1 MNFERMFLFGFSGTL
16 LALMMFISIG
26 SVNVYAITI
35 KIESP
40 VVNQQVPVGELTIS
54 GISSDN
60 SSSQCQVYLDW
71 NNLKPYQLATPTG
84 SNGSADFSKWS
95 FTYTS
100 KYHLIQTGVNDL
112 TSKITC
118 LVPPAGPTVTKWYSI
133 NVTGTTTSNQS
144 SNVQLPLPTANT
156 KTPASNTKT
165 PASNTQTPASNTQT
179 PASNTQTPASNTQT
193 PSSNTQTPASNTQ
206 TPASNTQT
214 PASNTQTPSP
224 QSGASVNTTNTSNSN
239 KINLQINVETNPISA
254 GERQKVAVTASD
266 PQTGNTLD
274 RVFVRLT
281 IKDPSGNVLKDYTDT
296 DGELAPSFRIDKDI
310 PGTYSVLASASQAGI
325 KATKSTT
332 FIVQ

>member
-1 MNFERMFLFGFSGTL
+1 MNFERMLLFGFSGTL
-16 LALMMFISIG
+16 LALMMFISIV
-26 SVNVYAITI
+26 SVSVYAITI

-40 VVNQQVPVGELTIS
+40 PGNQQVPVGELTIS
-54 GISSDN
+54 GTSSDN

-133 NVTGTTTSNQS
+133 NVTGTATSNRS

-156 KTPASNTKT
+156 KTPASNT
-165 PASNTQTPASNTQT
+165 
-179 PASNTQTPASNTQT
+179 QTPASNTQT
-193 PSSNTQTPASNTQ
+193 PSL
-206 TPASNTQT
+206 
-214 PASNTQTPSP
+214 
-224 QSGASVNTTNTSNSN
+224 QSGASVNATNTSNSD
-239 KINLQINVETNPISA
+239 KINLQINVESNPIPA
-254 GERQKVAVTASD
+254 GDRQKVAVTASD

-281 IKDPSGNVLKDYTDT
+281 IKDPSGNVVKDYTDT
-296 DGELAPSFRIDKDI
+296 DGELAPSFRIGNDI
-310 PGTYSVLASASQAGI
+310 TGTYSVLASASQAGI

>member
-1 MNFERMFLFGFSGTL
+1 MNFEKMLLFGFSGTL

-26 SVNVYAITI
+26 SVSVYAISI

-40 VVNQQVPVGELTIS
+40 LSNQKVPVGQLTIS
-54 GISSDN
+54 GTSSDN
-60 SSSQCQVYLDW
+60 SSAQCQVYLDW

-100 KYHLIQTGVNDL
+100 KYHLIQTGLNDL

-133 NVTGTTTSNQS
+133 NVTGATTSNQS

-156 KTPASNTKT
+156 
-165 PASNTQTPASNTQT
+165 QTPASNTQT
-179 PASNTQTPASNTQT
+179 PASNN
-193 PSSNTQTPASNTQ
+193 QTPASNTQ
-206 TPASNTQT
+206 TPASNNQT
-214 PASNTQTPSP
+214 SSP
-224 QSGASVNTTNTSNSN
+224 QLGASVDTTNTSNSN
-239 KINLQINVETNPISA
+239 KINLEINVETNPIPA
-254 GERQKVAVTASD
+254 GDRQKVAVTASD

-281 IKDPSGNVLKDYTDT
+281 IKDPSGNVVKDYTDT
-296 DGELAPSFRIDKDI
+296 DGELSPSFRLDKDI
-310 PGTYSVLASASQAGI
+310 TGTYSVLASASQAGI
-325 KATKSTT
+325 KTTKSTT

>member
-1 MNFERMFLFGFSGTL
+1 MKFEKMILFGFSGTL

-26 SVNVYAITI
+26 SVSVYAISI

-40 VVNQQVPVGELTIS
+40 LSNQKVPVGQLTIS
-54 GISSDN
+54 GTSSDN
-60 SSSQCQVYLDW
+60 SSAQCQVYLDW

-100 KYHLIQTGVNDL
+100 KYHLIQTGLNDL

-133 NVTGTTTSNQS
+133 NVTGVTTSNQS

-156 KTPASNTKT
+156 KSPASNNQTLASNNQT
-165 PASNTQTPASNTQT
+165 LASNTQAS
-179 PASNTQTPASNTQT
+179 
-193 PSSNTQTPASNTQ
+193 
-206 TPASNTQT
+206 
-214 PASNTQTPSP
+214 SP
-224 QSGASVNTTNTSNSN
+224 QSGASVDTTNTSNSN
-239 KINLQINVETNPISA
+239 KINLEINVETNPIPA
-254 GERQKVAVTASD
+254 GDRQKVAVTASD
-266 PQTGNTLD
+266 PQTKNTLD

-281 IKDPSGNVLKDYTDT
+281 IKDPSGNVVKDYTDT
-296 DGELAPSFRIDKDI
+296 DGELSPSFRLDKDI
-310 PGTYSVLASASQAGI
+310 TGTYSVLASASQAGI
-325 KATKSTT
+325 KTTKSTT

>member
-1 MNFERMFLFGFSGTL
+1 MNFERMLLFGFSGTL
-16 LALMMFISIG
+16 LALMMFISIV
-26 SVNVYAITI
+26 SVNVYAISI

-40 VVNQQVPVGELTIS
+40 LGNQQVPVGELTIS
-54 GISSDN
+54 GTSSDN

-100 KYHLIQTGVNDL
+100 KYHLIQTGLNDL

-133 NVTGTTTSNQS
+133 NVTGTTSSNQS
-144 SNVQLPLPTANT
+144 TNVQLPLPTANT
-156 KTPASNTKT
+156 KTPASN
-165 PASNTQTPASNTQT
+165 NTQTPASNPQI
-179 PASNTQTPASNTQT
+179 
-193 PSSNTQTPASNTQ
+193 
-206 TPASNTQT
+206 
-214 PASNTQTPSP
+214 PSP
-224 QSGASVNTTNTSNSN
+224 QSGASVDTTNTSNSN
-239 KINLQINVETNPISA
+239 KINLEVNVENNPISA
-254 GERQKVAVTASD
+254 GDRQKVTVTASD

-281 IKDPSGNVLKDYTDT
+281 IKDPSGNVVKDYTDT
-296 DGELAPSFRIDKDI
+296 DGELSPSFRIDKDI

-325 KATKSTT
+325 KSTKSTT

>member
-1 MNFERMFLFGFSGTL
+1 MNFERMLLFGFSGTL
-16 LALMMFISIG
+16 LALMMFISIV
-26 SVNVYAITI
+26 SVNVYAISI

-40 VVNQQVPVGELTIS
+40 LGNQQVPVGELTIS
-54 GISSDN
+54 GTSSDN

-100 KYHLIQTGVNDL
+100 KYHLIQTGLNDL

-133 NVTGTTTSNQS
+133 NVTGTTSSNQS
-144 SNVQLPLPTANT
+144 TNVQLPLPTANT
-156 KTPASNTKT
+156 KTPASN
-165 PASNTQTPASNTQT
+165 NTQTPASNTQI
-179 PASNTQTPASNTQT
+179 
-193 PSSNTQTPASNTQ
+193 
-206 TPASNTQT
+206 
-214 PASNTQTPSP
+214 PSP
-224 QSGASVNTTNTSNSN
+224 QSGASVDTTNTSNSN
-239 KINLQINVETNPISA
+239 KINLEVSVENNPISA
-254 GERQKVAVTASD
+254 GDRQQVTATATD

-281 IKDPSGNVLKDYTDT
+281 IKDPSGNVVKDYTDT
-296 DGELAPSFRIDKDI
+296 DGELSPSFRINKDI
-310 PGTYSVLASASQAGI
+310 TGTYSVLASASQAGI
-325 KATKSTT
+325 KTTKSTT

>member
-1 MNFERMFLFGFSGTL
+1 MNFEKMLLFGFSGTL

-26 SVNVYAITI
+26 SVSVYAISI

-40 VVNQQVPVGELTIS
+40 LSNQKVPVGQLTIS
-54 GISSDN
+54 GTSSDN
-60 SSSQCQVYLDW
+60 SSAQCQVYLDW

-100 KYHLIQTGVNDL
+100 KYHLIQTGLNDL

-133 NVTGTTTSNQS
+133 NVTGATTSNQS

-156 KTPASNTKT
+156 
-165 PASNTQTPASNTQT
+165 QTPASNTQT
-179 PASNTQTPASNTQT
+179 PASNNQTSASNTQT
-193 PSSNTQTPASNTQ
+193 S
-206 TPASNTQT
+206 
-214 PASNTQTPSP
+214 SP

-239 KINLQINVETNPISA
+239 KINLEINVETNPIPA
-254 GERQKVAVTASD
+254 GDRQKVAVTASD

-281 IKDPSGNVLKDYTDT
+281 IKDPSGNVVKDYTDT
-296 DGELAPSFRIDKDI
+296 DGELSPSFRLDKGI
-310 PGTYSVLASASQAGI
+310 TGTYSVLASASQAGI
-325 KATKSTT
+325 KTTKSTT

>member
-1 MNFERMFLFGFSGTL
+1 MNFERMLLFGFSGTL
-16 LALMMFISIG
+16 LALMMFISIV
-26 SVNVYAITI
+26 SVSVYAISI

-40 VVNQQVPVGELTIS
+40 LGNQQVPVGELTIS
-54 GISSDN
+54 GTSSDN

-84 SNGSADFSKWS
+84 SNGSADFSKWT

-100 KYHLIQTGVNDL
+100 KYHLIQTGLNDL

-133 NVTGTTTSNQS
+133 NVTGTTSSNQS
-144 SNVQLPLPTANT
+144 TNVQLPLPTANT
-156 KTPASNTKT
+156 KTPASN
-165 PASNTQTPASNTQT
+165 NTQTPASN
-179 PASNTQTPASNTQT
+179 NTQTPAST
-193 PSSNTQTPASNTQ
+193 
-206 TPASNTQT
+206 
-214 PASNTQTPSP
+214 TQTPSP
-224 QSGASVNTTNTSNSN
+224 QSGASVDTTNTSNSD
-239 KINLQINVETNPISA
+239 KINLEVNVENNPISA
-254 GERQKVAVTASD
+254 GDRQQVTATATD

-296 DGELAPSFRIDKDI
+296 DGELSPSFRIDKDI
-310 PGTYSVLASASQAGI
+310 TGTYSVLASASQAGI
-325 KATKSTT
+325 KTTKSTT

>member
-1 MNFERMFLFGFSGTL
+1 MNFEKLLLFGFSGTL

-54 GISSDN
+54 GTSSDN

-144 SNVQLPLPTANT
+144 SDVQLPLPTANT

-165 PASNTQTPASNTQT
+165 PASNTK
-179 PASNTQTPASNTQT
+179 
-193 PSSNTQTPASNTQ
+193 
-206 TPASNTQT
+206 
-214 PASNTQTPSP
+214 TPSP
-224 QSGASVNTTNTSNSN
+224 QSGASVDTTNTSNSD
-239 KINLQINVETNPISA
+239 KINLEVNVENNPISA
-254 GERQKVAVTASD
+254 GDRQQVTATATD

-296 DGELAPSFRIDKDI
+296 DGELSPSFRIDKDI

-325 KATKSTT
+325 KTTKSTT
-332 FIVQ
+332 F

>member
-1 MNFERMFLFGFSGTL
+1 MYFEKMLLFGFSGTL

-26 SVNVYAITI
+26 SVSVYAISI

-40 VVNQQVPVGELTIS
+40 LSNQKVPVGQLTIS
-54 GISSDN
+54 GTSSDN
-60 SSSQCQVYLDW
+60 SSAQCQVYLDW

-100 KYHLIQTGVNDL
+100 KYHLIQTGLNDL

-118 LVPPAGPTVTKWYSI
+118 LIPPAGPTVTKWYSI
-133 NVTGTTTSNQS
+133 NVTGATTSNQS

-165 PASNTQTPASNTQT
+165 PASNNQTLASNTQT
-179 PASNTQTPASNTQT
+179 PA
-193 PSSNTQTPASNTQ
+193 
-206 TPASNTQT
+206 
-214 PASNTQTPSP
+214 P
-224 QSGASVNTTNTSNSN
+224 QSGASVDTTNTSNSN
-239 KINLQINVETNPISA
+239 KINLEINVETNPIPA
-254 GERQKVAVTASD
+254 GDRQKVAVTASD

-281 IKDPSGNVLKDYTDT
+281 IKDPSGNVVKDYTDT
-296 DGELAPSFRIDKDI
+296 DGELSPSFRLDKDI
-310 PGTYSVLASASQAGI
+310 TGTYSVLASASQAGI
-325 KATKSTT
+325 KTTKSTT